1 MYATALVCM
10 QQFFSNRFNKCIM
23 MSMNEIDSM
32 IFHDC
37 FLSLQRHEQ
46 LSNPEFDSTR
56 FSLSLNS
63 LQRAPFRP
71 ASTRRSPSSLNSSP
85 HRAALWPP
93 SSLNSLLLSR
103 SARWLTPVAI
113 RPLPFL
119 PSLPGR
125 VAFYLLVLLSR
136 ALQAP
141 PSTTTTSSR
150 KLLLI
155 RHLLKLPRAL

>member
-1 MYATALVCM
+1 M

-37 FLSLQRHEQ
+37 FLSLQRRTNDEQ

-63 LQRAPFRP
+63 LQRASFRP

-85 HRAALWPP
+85 HHAALWPP

-103 SARWLTPVAI
+103 SARWLTLVAI

-119 PSLPGR
+119 PSSLPGR
-125 VAFYLLVLLSR
+125 VAFSLLVLLSR

-141 PSTTTTSSR
+141 PLTKTTSLR

-155 RHLLKLPRAL
+155 RRLLKLPRAL

>member
-1 MYATALVCM
+1 
-10 QQFFSNRFNKCIM
+10 

-37 FLSLQRHEQ
+37 FLSLQQRTNAEQ

-63 LQRAPFRP
+63 LQRAPFCP
-71 ASTRRSPSSLNSSP
+71 ASTRRSPSPLNSSP

-93 SSLNSLLLSR
+93 SSLNSLLLSQ

-119 PSLPGR
+119 PSSLPGR
-125 VAFYLLVLLSR
+125 VAFYLLVLLSQ

-155 RHLLKLPRAL
+155 RRLLKLPRAL